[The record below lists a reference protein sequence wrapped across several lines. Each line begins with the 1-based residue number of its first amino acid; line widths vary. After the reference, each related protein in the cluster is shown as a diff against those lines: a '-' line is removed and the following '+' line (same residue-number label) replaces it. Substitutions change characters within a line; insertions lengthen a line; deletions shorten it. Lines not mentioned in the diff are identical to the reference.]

1 MSDTESSVCPVCGR
15 AADPEASFCE
25 VCGAEL
31 HAKVAEVESHA
42 EFAEVAEGKSHAQF
56 AKVAEGKSHAEV
68 AEVAEEVGAVPP
80 PLVHAKPAASVRP
93 TEPASAGFGPSAA
106 IPLRANPAEVVSF
119 ELEWDEAR
127 SFIEGRAGQLAFRF
141 KPLCN
146 LAKAGVRAVVNGANA
161 GVQVFSAMQAGRV
174 REGLFDI
181 TPDRPGTLSVQL
193 RVETLLD
200 SGTHETFE
208 AERCLEHEVYPA
220 TRLDVRGA
228 GSLTINVSNNTGI
241 VRNDDMNLSV
251 LRGAQSDR
259 WEDQRRVLGR
269 RGSFARIGFAPVSV
283 VHENARFLG
292 TGAALDE
299 LLVVPGSDTVS
310 FGRSARRADVI
321 LASET
326 PDGESDPMRS
336 DFVSGVHFSIRR
348 DRSCETFSIFDGGPS
363 DHDSRGWS
371 KSTNGLAVDGKLENA
386 PRSLAAGR
394 RFSVTLAPYAVAGGA
409 LPLELETRGWD
420 DPAASGC
427 ASRVGNLSSVLVRR
441 LDNPRKAVLVVWGA
455 AALDPVLGTKSGQR
469 VASLDGRLFLV
480 DRHGEATSIH
490 RLAGRALPGTPFTIS

>member
-1 MSDTESSVCPVCGR
+1 MFFQHIHLLGQGLEHVPS
-15 AADPEASFCE
+15 
-25 VCGAEL
+25 L
-31 HAKVAEVESHA
+31 
-42 EFAEVAEGKSHAQF
+42 
-56 AKVAEGKSHAEV
+56 
-68 AEVAEEVGAVPP
+68 AVI
-80 PLVHAKPAASVRP
+80 LQD
-93 TEPASAGFGPSAA
+93 
-106 IPLRANPAEVVSF
+106 IL
-119 ELEWDEAR
+119 
-127 SFIEGRAGQLAFRF
+127 AGQLAFRF
-141 KPLCN
+141 KPLCS

-321 LASET
+321 LSSET

-336 DFVSGVHFSIRR
+336 GFVSGVHFSIRR